1 MAVEMLIDS
10 EDVSAI
16 ASELE
21 GLNDDMDDVLQD
33 SLKMMEALRSV
44 WQGNDAEE
52 TITAYETHA
61 SKYFEEFKSAVEEY
75 VTFLKRQVSEG
86 IINVSNVNKSS
97 IDTFK

>member
-33 SLKMMEALRSV
+33 SLKMKTR
-44 WQGNDAEE
+44 
-52 TITAYETHA
+52 
-61 SKYFEEFKSAVEEY
+61 K
-75 VTFLKRQVSEG
+75 
-86 IINVSNVNKSS
+86 
-97 IDTFK
+97 